1 MLTKL
6 FVNAQLALDSIK
18 KSASNFVGDERGVT
32 AIEYSIIA
40 AVMGI
45 GIYVGLTK
53 SSLVT
58 NIGLHLKQLRATLTQ
73 QQVSK
78 IIEQVVSAMVAAVSH
93 HFYLYQLSRYHKK
106 NNPK

>member
-58 NIGLHLKQLRATLTQ
+58 NIGSALKTVA
-73 QQVSK
+73 SD
-78 IIEQVVSAMVAAVSH
+78 INSAAG
-93 HFYLYQLSRYHKK
+93 K
-106 NNPK
+106 

>member
-18 KSASNFVGDERGVT
+18 KSASNFAGDERGVT

-45 GIYVGLTK
+45 GIYVALNDSGMV
-53 SSLVT
+53 S
-58 NIGLHLKQLRATLTQ
+58 NIKTAMKTISGDIASAT
-73 QQVSK
+73 S
-78 IIEQVVSAMVAAVSH
+78 
-93 HFYLYQLSRYHKK
+93 
-106 NNPK
+106 